1 MRLSLL
7 VLYVPEP
14 TLDRAF
20 ALPEKTKD
28 GKGWWVTDPIGNTVV
43 LLRGA

>member
-1 MRLSLL
+1 M
-7 VLYVPEP
+7 
-14 TLDRAF
+14 DRAY